1 MNPYIK
7 SLGFTDIMSDNE
19 EKTPTVSP
27 DQGATGETTTSSEN
41 KKAGTQTGLSEEENK
56 ACYKEEYHNDVIKLL
71 KNISMQD
78 PELGRDIVMEALL
91 EHFAAENRSKRSEKP
106 DRLSLDNLE
115 ALSSEHL
122 ETSGRVPDWLKAAMK
137 HARDRE
143 EFEAYLTLLKE
154 ARAQFG
160 CVAEGAVILY
170 IKKHKGEHYLIG
182 CMSRCDK

>member
-1 MNPYIK
+1 
-7 SLGFTDIMSDNE
+7 MSDSE
-19 EKTPTVSP
+19 EKTPTISP
-27 DQGATGETTTSSEN
+27 DQGATGETTTSSGN
-41 KKAGTQTGLSEEENK
+41 KEAGTQTGLSEEEE
-56 ACYKEEYHNDVIKLL
+56 AHYKEEYHNDIIKLL

-122 ETSGRVPDWLKAAMK
+122 ETSGRVPDWLKADMK

-143 EFEAYLTLLKE
+143 EFETYLMLLKE

-160 CVAEGAVILY
+160 CEMECAVTQYIL
-170 IKKHKGEHYLIG
+170 KHKGQTYYQIL
-182 CMSRCDK
+182 CVSRSHQEK